1 MAVEVATPRQRFF
14 ARFVAELS
22 DRVGAATIAISALQA
37 AGLASMPTGDDEE
50 ADRLVALA
58 DDLYRNAHSIRGA
71 AGTLS
76 IEPVREA
83 SDILAELALHLSEQG
98 ALGDPAVWDLAGR
111 ACRQLTAMA
120 GDLQASG
127 ALDQASLAAPLATL
141 RADFE
146 HRFAP
151 PQDAADDFAE
161 IARVLRLS
169 DEDIA
174 AFRFPTSSTAPASA
188 AIVAG
193 DAPLTSLP
201 VAAATPPEDRVPA
214 AGGARTGD
222 LAAGVIP
229 AVQPEADQPA
239 PNYPVPAPAE
249 QTSPAVPGP
258 AVPHHHPAYPDPAHG
273 SPARPAD
280 TVADREDDADDDRDE
295 DSPVDHTA
303 PSGMAMPPALPPPP
317 PPRVAIIFCE
327 SSLRM
332 LETIPVALADLRTDR
347 WDLEAMRVAR
357 RVFHTIK
364 GDARQVGFHDLAGL
378 AEAGED
384 IFDAVFDARAA
395 EPEQAYGIPEAA
407 YPLLLRAHDELLA
420 CIKHPAALVDGTA
433 TTDPALVAALGHTA
447 ALVGGP
453 LSLPAPPER
462 SAAEE
467 RRKRL
472 LPTFLAESRQIIDTL
487 HAHVAA
493 LRADPLE
500 IAPLLG
506 GTRALHTLKGNAASM
521 LFDAVATLTGAG
533 EALFEQVAVSGEA
546 ISAVQLDLLG
556 DLEAALRHLID
567 AADFGETAGADSLA
581 PLLAALA
588 TAQATTPARGRIRQ
602 PVGRPA
608 DVPEPP
614 AGRRYP
620 AGTARP
626 SQAPTI
632 PIGQP
637 LFAAPSS
644 SDPIRSRGDRRS
656 LTEHLTA
663 VALPEID
670 RGIDLFG
677 QLATLRTLVASTVER
692 LEAPALESARSTDRL
707 RRVIDKLSAEFET
720 IRRERR
726 AVAGRDGWDALEL
739 ETFDTYAQLML
750 ELQEIVADQQA
761 IGGNLSEAIRRAGQ
775 ASEADREAATA
786 LQKVLLGFRLV
797 RLDTIEPRLDQ
808 VIAATARA
816 VGKDV
821 AWKLRGGKIAIDKA
835 VLDAVQEPL
844 LHLLRNAIDHGFE
857 AREARLAAGK
867 PADGTLTVEAAY
879 GTNCVLVHVTDD
891 GQGIDPE
898 AIAASAVRK
907 GILDPAAV
915 AGLDARAKIELIWQP
930 GFSTADTV
938 TEISGRGV
946 GLDIVQSA
954 LARVRGQVGVR
965 SVVGQGT
972 TFTLSVPLSLSMV
985 RTLLL
990 RDGQAIVAAPI
1001 GQIEGLHLARAADI
1015 TLFGHTASVL
1025 VEGRALQLF
1034 SEGLATALPLAE
1046 RLSDEEMVVI
1056 EVRIANERTVGFVV
1070 DEVLGEED
1078 TLVKAMPR
1086 YLQQHAAFVG
1096 CGVAGDGSP
1105 YAIIDLPQFAAQIEA
1120 ARAER
1125 PDLAPPIA
1133 RRRTIGQSGK
1143 PLVLVVDDSLFMRR
1157 SLAELYEGG
1166 GFRVLTAEDGEA
1178 ALALI
1183 SQTGLPDLLSLDMEM
1198 PRLNGLE
1205 MLAVLRQLPGGQHV
1219 PALMVTTRGQARHR
1233 LAALDAGVSHYFTK
1247 PFDDAE
1253 LLAAARA
1260 TCRATAKAAA
1270 G

>member
-1 MAVEVATPRQRFF
+1 MAVDVITPRQRFF
-14 ARFVAELS
+14 ARFVTELS
-22 DRVGAATIAISALQA
+22 GRVGAASTAVSALQG

-50 ADRLVALA
+50 ADRLVSLV
-58 DDLYRNAHSIRGA
+58 DELYRHAHSIRGS

-83 SDILAELALHLSEQG
+83 ADILAELALHLSEAG
-98 ALGDPAVWDLAGR
+98 ALGDPTVWDLANR
-111 ACRQLTAMA
+111 ACRELTAMA
-120 GDLQASG
+120 GGLQAAG
-127 ALDQASLAAPLATL
+127 AIDAAILAIPLADL

-146 HRFAP
+146 RRFVP
-151 PQDAADDFAE
+151 PQGAADDFAE

-169 DEDIA
+169 DEEIA
-174 AFRFPTSSTAPASA
+174 AFRFPTSGDLQPVGTAEAGNAALAFPSPLVPA
-188 AIVAG
+188 
-193 DAPLTSLP
+193 P
-201 VAAATPPEDRVPA
+201 PPEDRVLVAEGERRGDELVGAAAVVVPDVDQSAASSPPPA
-214 AGGARTGD
+214 DPAPPEQALGRAMPREDAGDRDQALAGGEHDLGD
-222 LAAGVIP
+222 EWIEDPILTDTAPNELAAT
-229 AVQPEADQPA
+229 A
-239 PNYPVPAPAE
+239 PTPVP
-249 QTSPAVPGP
+249 
-258 AVPHHHPAYPDPAHG
+258 
-273 SPARPAD
+273 
-280 TVADREDDADDDRDE
+280 
-295 DSPVDHTA
+295 
-303 PSGMAMPPALPPPP
+303 L
-317 PPRVAIIFCE
+317 PRVVTIFCE
-327 SSLRM
+327 SSVRM
-332 LETIPVALADLRTDR
+332 LAAVPAALADLRSDR
-347 WDLEAMRVAR
+347 WDLEAMRIAR

-364 GDARQVGFHDLAGL
+364 GDARQVAFDGLAGL
-378 AEAGED
+378 AEAAED
-384 IFDAVFDARAA
+384 VFDAVFDARAQ
-395 EPEQAYGIPEAA
+395 EPDVAYGIPDAA
-407 YPLLLRAHDELLA
+407 SPLLLQAHAELLA
-420 CIKHPAALVDGTA
+420 FLEHPAGLVEGTA
-433 TTDPALVAALGHTA
+433 QPDRALVAALRHATT
-447 ALVGGP
+447 LIGGP
-453 LSLPAPPER
+453 SSLPVIPER

-472 LPTFLAESRQIIDTL
+472 LPAFLTESRQIIDTL

-493 LRADPLE
+493 LHADPMG

-521 LFDAVATLTGAG
+521 LFEAIAHLTGAG
-533 EALFEQVAVSGEA
+533 EALFEHVAVTGEP
-546 ISAVQLDLLG
+546 ISAAQLDLLG

-567 AADFGETAGADSLA
+567 AADFGEAGNTEAMA
-581 PLLAALA
+581 PLLAAL
-588 TAQATTPARGRIRQ
+588 TSTPVTTPTRSRIRQ
-602 PVGRPA
+602 PVERSVGVLDVPA
-608 DVPEPP
+608 DPRGSGSDIARDHAPSVPV
-614 AGRRYP
+614 GR
-620 AGTARP
+620 
-626 SQAPTI
+626 
-632 PIGQP
+632 P

-644 SDPIRSRGDRRS
+644 SDPIRSRGERRS
-656 LTEHLTA
+656 LTEHMTA

-670 RGIDLFG
+670 RSIDLFG
-677 QLATLRTLVASTVER
+677 QLATLRTVVARTVER
-692 LEAPALESARSTDRL
+692 LEGPALESVRSTDRL
-707 RRVIDKLSAEFET
+707 RRAIDKLSAEFET
-720 IRRERR
+720 IRLERR

-761 IGGNLSEAIRRAGQ
+761 IGGSLTEGIRRAGQ
-775 ASEADREAATA
+775 ASESDQETATA

-797 RLDTIEPRLDQ
+797 RLDTMEPRLDQ

-821 AWKLRGGKIAIDKA
+821 SWKLRGGKIAVDKA

-844 LHLLRNAIDHGFE
+844 LHLLRNAIDHGLE
-857 AREARLAAGK
+857 GHQERLAAGK
-867 PADGTLTVEAAY
+867 PLEGTLTVEAAY

-907 GILDPAAV
+907 GILDSAAV
-915 AGLDARAKIELIWQP
+915 AGLDARAKIDLIWQP
-930 GFSTADTV
+930 GFSTSDTV

-954 LARVRGQVGVR
+954 LARVRGQVSVR

-972 TFTLSVPLSLSMV
+972 TFTLSLPLSLSMV

-990 RDGQAIVAAPI
+990 RDGEAIVAAPI
-1001 GQIEGLHLARAADI
+1001 AQIEGLHLVRAAEI
-1015 TLFGHTASVL
+1015 ILFDQAASVL

-1034 SEGLATALPLAE
+1034 SEGLATSVPLAE
-1046 RLSDEEMVVI
+1046 RLREEEMVVL
-1056 EVRIANERTVGFVV
+1056 EVRIASERTIGFVI

-1086 YLQQHAAFVG
+1086 YLQQHTAFVG

-1105 YAIIDLPQFAAQIEA
+1105 YAIIDLPQFATQIEA

-1125 PDLAPPIA
+1125 PDLVAPTA
-1133 RRRTIGQSGK
+1133 RRRTMGQPSK

-1178 ALALI
+1178 ALTLI
-1183 SQTGLPDLLSLDMEM
+1183 AQTGLPDLLSLDMEM

-1233 LAALDAGVSHYFTK
+1233 LAALEAGVSHYFTK

-1260 TCRATAKAAA
+1260 TCRAMAKTAA